1 MVEGVDDGAL
11 PVKID
16 PTSNGEFRPVPLT
29 EAVARANALA
39 LERIGEH
46 ARRGGVARRT
56 FLQSLCG
63 AATTLMALDE
73 AFAAQGNAGGVFRL
87 PREAAFETAAAE

>member
-1 MVEGVDDGAL
+1 MTAGTDDDAL

-29 EAVARANALA
+29 ETVARANALA

-46 ARRGGVARRT
+46 AKRVGVARRT

-63 AATTLMALDE
+63 TPLRAYILCLRA
-73 AFAAQGNAGGVFRL
+73 
-87 PREAAFETAAAE
+87 